1 MMAGMGLREKTA
13 TQCCKGVFG
22 HMSQGT
28 RQRDTAGR
36 AQLRFEK
43 TRVGP
48 LRGPKRRAI
57 TFEPNSVC
65 KKCEILGNFR
75 LI

>member
-13 TQCCKGVFG
+13 TQCCQGVFG

-48 LRGPKRRAI
+48 LRGPTRVYESFLSHVINVWVSNLSRGK
-57 TFEPNSVC
+57 
-65 KKCEILGNFR
+65 
-75 LI
+75 